1 MTQLAT
7 DLHLAA
13 AYASLNFI
21 AMNFWSK
28 ELPMR
33 RTLPLILSLSL
44 FALPV
49 QADDTRPKAYAEE
62 ILAMTNAQSI
72 MDDIISNLRRTF
84 DLGVERL
91 KVPAEKQKIVEEY
104 SERLDQLLAQNLKW
118 QDIQTELVNS
128 YTQFFT
134 EQELTEIAN
143 FYKSPLGQ
151 KMIDTMPKLMQQ
163 AALLGQQQVRQT
175 LPEIQGL
182 TQEMLGKLQSA
193 N

>member
-7 DLHLAA
+7 DLNLAA

-182 TQEMLGKLQSA
+182 TQEMLVKLQSA

>member
-72 MDDIISNLRRTF
+72 MDGIISNLRRTF

>member
-72 MDDIISNLRRTF
+72 MDGIISNLRRTF

-134 EQELTEIAN
+134 EQELAEIAN